1 MQYSNLQQG
10 SIHPYPSHSID
21 PQKKDKKWGIQYAR
35 AAWHDWSFTYPKG
48 IFANNNGDYEKFKM
62 YALGKQ
68 PNTPYKKMLG
78 VDNVTDNTWLSVDW
92 SIRSIVSPYRDK
104 AISRLMDNEFG
115 IVATPIDITA
125 KSDLDAYYVEM
136 KTKLMIRDLMMQQ
149 NPELAN
155 HPMISIGKG
164 EPMDV
169 EELEMRVEQGEQF
182 NRSKDA
188 ELAIAVG
195 MHENNYQQAR
205 REFYEDLFDN
215 GVTGYKEWL
224 GDDNKAKFR
233 KCVGDNVVI
242 NFCKKADFSDL
253 IHAGEMID
261 VPLVELATLYEDGEK
276 VFTEEELTEFAA
288 SLAGRWDNPKMLGSG
303 GNLMRPYDK
312 FKCKV
317 LDFEFYSY
325 NDHVYRDAPDENGN
339 PDFRKAEYGRGK
351 KSDKYKRKCFQVV
364 YKIKWVIGTDKAY
377 GFGLAHDMKRYVDP
391 KKKAKT
397 SLSYKFM
404 AYNFYEMRAQGF
416 MERLI
421 PYLDDYQL
429 TMLKI
434 QNFKNRAVPSGWW
447 IDMDGLER
455 TALNKGGK
463 NMTPMELLQMFF
475 ETGVLVGR
483 SQNADG
489 SPAYTNVQPII
500 PISNT
505 AATELQMFFTDLVST
520 IQAIERLTGYND
532 VTSGEANPKT
542 LVPGYEIADM
552 STNHALYPMKF
563 AEKMLTEH
571 LAYDVLTRMQQGV
584 RKGGIAGYAQSLNS
598 NMLRFI
604 EISPDIAFREYGI
617 MLEERTSDEQKQW
630 LYQMMQQDIANGW
643 LDASDAVYLVNTHN
657 AKQVQMIWA
666 HRVKK
671 GKELAHQRQ
680 AELVQ
685 QQTEGNAQA
694 GIAIEQ
700 AKQQTMALELQ
711 GKLQEKQLIGEIEL
725 AKEKMRIDAEE
736 RLKMR
741 EMELKYTMNVQDNA
755 TKLQV
760 AETAADSKI
769 DSQVVASLGDLD
781 KTGLAGDL
789 AIEKQKEA
797 NKKPVSKPSSKK

>member
-447 IDMDGLER
+447 INLDMLENV
-455 TALNKGGK
+455 ALSKGGA
-463 NMTPMELLQMFF
+463 NMQPKELLKMFF

-483 SQNADG
+483 STDAQGNPMFQH
-489 SPAYTNVQPII
+489 SKPVEV
-500 PISNT
+500 ISNT
-505 AATELQMFFTDLVST
+505 AAGELAMFYQDLLNIV
-520 IQAIERLTGYND
+520 QAIENITGTNQI
-532 VTSGEANPKT
+532 SNGQPNPKT
-542 LVPGYEIADM
+542 LVPGYEIAEM
-552 STNHALYPMKF
+552 STNHALAPLRF
-563 AEKMLTEH
+563 AEKSLTEK
-571 LAYDVLTRMQQGV
+571 LASDVLLRMQQGV
-584 RKGGIAGYAQSLNS
+584 KKGGISGYAPALNS
-598 NMLRFI
+598 NLLKFFQI
-604 EISPDIAFREYGI
+604 SPEISLRDYGI
-617 MLEERTSDEQKQW
+617 VLEVKTTNEEKQW
-630 LYQMMQQDIANGW
+630 LFQMMNNDIANGF
-643 LDASDAVYLVNTHN
+643 LDASDAVYLINTHN
-657 AKQVQMIWA
+657 AKQCQQIWS
-666 HRVKK
+666 HRVAKS
-671 GKELAHQRQ
+671 KERIHREKMEAIQL
-680 AELVQ
+680 
-685 QQTEGNAQA
+685 QTQGNKDAAIAQ
-694 GIAIEQ
+694 E
-700 AKQQTMALELQ
+700 
-711 GKLQEKQLIGEIEL
+711 QEKQKTLQFEAQIEL
-725 AKEKMRIDAEE
+725 QKQEMANKLELDKLAMTLQMEAPI
-736 RLKMR
+736 KMR
-741 EMELKYTMNVQDNA
+741 ELEFKYKMNQENNQTDLAEAHIAANSKVQ
-755 TKLQV
+755 
-760 AETAADSKI
+760 
-769 DSQVVASLGDLD
+769 SQVISSEGDIV
-781 KTGLAGDL
+781 KTELAGDK
-789 AIEKQKEA
+789 AIEREKAKPKPTA
-797 NKKPVSKPSSKK
+797 SPKK